1 MANTTRTMILANL
14 RDKVELL
21 GSANNMGFRL
31 VKRGP
36 WNPLNSVR
44 PAAFICGFGQKRG
57 DRINSDVTK
66 CRVLSIRLWLDL
78 DANWD
83 RDSESEKWE
92 ENVQL
97 LADGV
102 QNFKAAGGM
111 KRLDYMNDEQLEVV
125 LMDGATRALW
135 SLDFEAEYWVDVAA
149 FG

>member
-1 MANTTRTMILANL
+1 MASTTRTVILTNL

-21 GSANNMGFRL
+21 ASANNMGLRL

-44 PAAFICGFGQKRG
+44 PSAFICGFGQRRT
-57 DRINSDVTK
+57 DRINSDTVK
-66 CRVLSIRLWLDL
+66 CRALSIRIWLDL
-78 DANWD
+78 EANWD

-97 LADGV
+97 LIDGL
-102 QNFKAAGGM
+102 QNFKAAGGV
-111 KRLDYMNDEQLEVV
+111 KRLDYVNDEQLEVV
-125 LMDGATRALW
+125 LIDGATRALW